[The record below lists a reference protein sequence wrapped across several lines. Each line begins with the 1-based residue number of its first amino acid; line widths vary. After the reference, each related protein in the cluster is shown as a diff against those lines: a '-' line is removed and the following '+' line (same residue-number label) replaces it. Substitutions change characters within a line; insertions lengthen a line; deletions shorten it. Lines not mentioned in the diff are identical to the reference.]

1 MSTHADCWI
10 QQRVFPFSFS
20 FAIALLLITSAANV
34 NAQTDWPQFR
44 GPDFNP
50 TAENERLPDTW
61 STEENIEW
69 AVKLDG
75 RGWSSP
81 IVVGN
86 KVFVTTAVS
95 EEEIKPVQAGT
106 NYSNELWAE
115 LEKQGLSEEEIEKKV
130 MERDFQLPDQT
141 SLEYFLICLDLESGK
156 ELWRKSFFSG
166 HPPGGIHRKNSFASE
181 TPTSDGQRVF
191 AYIGNLGVYAY
202 DLDGQ
207 PLWKQEL
214 EALPMYME
222 FGTGTS
228 PVVLD
233 DQLLIQHDNEQQ
245 GFLASYDTATGKL
258 RWKTTRDVTPKP
270 PMMSKSSWST
280 PYIWKNE
287 LRTEI
292 ITMQPGAAISYDTN
306 GQELWRLDGCSISP
320 ASSSF
325 AYQGNLFVN
334 GGRGRPF
341 VVVKPG
347 AHGILAATSSPG
359 NSEQPET
366 EDTDPQPESDA
377 NAGANAE
384 LVVWKRPRTGTYIP
398 TPVIYRD
405 GLYIVHDNGIM
416 QRLETSSG
424 KQSYKQRIRERG
436 ADFTTS
442 PWAFNGKV
450 FFLSEQGD
458 TYVYEAGPEG
468 KLLHVNKLGEFTMAS
483 PAIAGDRLLIRTEKK
498 LYSIRS
504 SN

>member
-1 MSTHADCWI
+1 MSSQADSWPI
-10 QQRVFPFSFS
+10 QRTSRFVTSL
-20 FAIALLLITSAANV
+20 ALGVCLIATVGSA
-34 NAQTDWPQFR
+34 NAQTDWRQFR

-50 TAENERLPDTW
+50 TAENEQLPDSW

-69 AVKLDG
+69 AVELDG

-81 IVVGN
+81 IVVDN

-95 EEEIKPVQAGT
+95 EGEIKPVQAGT
-106 NYSNELWAE
+106 NYSNEFVAE
-115 LEKQGLSEEEIEKKV
+115 LVKQGLSEEEVEKKV
-130 MERDFQLPDQT
+130 MERDFQLPEDT
-141 SLEYFLICLDLESGK
+141 TLEYFLICLDLESGK
-156 ELWRKSFFSG
+156 ELWRKNFFTG
-166 HPPGGIHRKNSFASE
+166 HPPGGIHRKSSFASE
-181 TPTSDGQRVF
+181 TPTSDGKRVF
-191 AYIGNLGVYAY
+191 AYVGNLGVFAY
-202 DLDGQ
+202 DLDGKQ
-207 PLWKQEL
+207 LWKQEM

-228 PVVLD
+228 PVVVD

-258 RWKTTRDVTPKP
+258 RWKTERDVTPKP

-280 PYIWKNE
+280 PYIWKND

-292 ITMQPGAAISYDTN
+292 VTMQPGAAISYDLN
-306 GQELWRLDGCSISP
+306 GKELWRLDGCSIAP
-320 ASSSF
+320 CSSSF
-325 AYQGNLFVN
+325 AYEGNLFVN

-341 VVVKPG
+341 VVIKPG
-347 AHGILAATSSPG
+347 ATGLLAADASASNPEEAG
-359 NSEQPET
+359 DDAGEEAKDEAADSNS
-366 EDTDPQPESDA
+366 
-377 NAGANAE
+377 NAE
-384 LVVWKRPRTGTYIP
+384 LIVWNRPRTGTYIP
-398 TPVIYRD
+398 TPVIYQD

-416 QRLETSSG
+416 QRLETASG

-483 PAIAGDRLLIRTEKK
+483 PAIVGDRLLIRTEKK
-498 LYSIRS
+498 LYSIRKS
-504 SN
+504 S